1 MRFFLSFLF
10 ALLLISTGIAVVTIS
25 SAEQGGWSLN
35 LPIPQLSSDA
45 PAGTPS
51 IATGTTTGE
60 AAPPQAAAP
69 QAAPEASAA
78 PPGKLVGEPIGDWLF
93 NCSASPKTSVKRC
106 SIRQQLSD
114 QKSKSVVFAWLIGD
128 DGKGNLVGVWQTPT
142 GVLIN
147 RGVLL
152 DVGTDKPIAVP
163 FTACITGH
171 CEAVANLAPD
181 FVETL
186 IKAEK
191 ATATIFA
198 VSGQG
203 LTFNLSVKG
212 LSDGIAAL
220 KKATA
225 DG

>member
-10 ALLLISTGIAVVTIS
+10 ALLLIGTGIAVVTIS
-25 SAEQGGWSLN
+25 SAEQGAWSLS
-35 LPIPQLSSDA
+35 LPIPRLDSGA
-45 PAGTPS
+45 P
-51 IATGTTTGE
+51 TTAPQG
-60 AAPPQAAAP
+60 AAPITVAQAPQP
-69 QAAPEASAA
+69 QAAPPVAAA
-78 PPGKLVGEPIGDWLF
+78 PPAQLPGEPMGDWLF
-93 NCSASPKTSVKRC
+93 NCTTNPQTSMKQC
-106 SIRQQLSD
+106 TIMQQLSD
-114 QKSKSVVFAWLIGD
+114 EKSKSVVFAWLIGD
-128 DGKGNLVGVWQTPT
+128 DGKGNLVSVWQTPT
-142 GVLIN
+142 GILVN
-147 RGVLL
+147 RGVAI
-152 DVGTDKPIAVP
+152 DVGTEKPIAVP

-171 CEAVANLAPD
+171 CEAVATLAPD

-203 LTFNLSVKG
+203 LTFKLSVKG

-220 KKATA
+220 KNATA

>member
-10 ALLLISTGIAVVTIS
+10 ALLLIGTGIAVVTIS
-25 SAEQGGWSLN
+25 SAEQGAWSLS
-35 LPIPQLSSDA
+35 LPIPRLDSGA
-45 PAGTPS
+45 P
-51 IATGTTTGE
+51 TTAPQG
-60 AAPPQAAAP
+60 APPITVAQAPQP
-69 QAAPEASAA
+69 QAAPPVAAA
-78 PPGKLVGEPIGDWLF
+78 PPAQLPGEPMGDWLF
-93 NCSASPKTSVKRC
+93 NCTTNSQTSMKQC
-106 SIRQQLSD
+106 TIMQQLSD
-114 QKSKSVVFAWLIGD
+114 EKSKSVVFAWLIGD
-128 DGKGNLVGVWQTPT
+128 DGKGNLVSVWQTPT
-142 GVLIN
+142 GILVN
-147 RGVLL
+147 RGVAI
-152 DVGTDKPIAVP
+152 DVGTEKPIAVP

-171 CEAVANLAPD
+171 CEAVATLAPD

-203 LTFNLSVKG
+203 LTFKLSVKG

-220 KKATA
+220 KNATA

>member
-10 ALLLISTGIAVVTIS
+10 ALLLISTGVAVVTIS
-25 SAEQGGWSLN
+25 SAEQGGWTLN
-35 LPIPQLSSDA
+35 LPIPRIGSDA
-45 PAGTPS
+45 PADTHRTE
-51 IATGTTTGE
+51 TGTTVAE
-60 AAPPQAAAP
+60 APQPAAAP
-69 QAAPEASAA
+69 QAVGS
-78 PPGKLVGEPIGDWLF
+78 PPGKLPGESMGDWLF
-93 NCSASPKTSVKRC
+93 NCSTSPQTSVKRC
-106 SIRQQLSD
+106 SIMQQLSD

>member
-10 ALLLISTGIAVVTIS
+10 ALLLIGTGVAVVTIS

-35 LPIPQLSSDA
+35 LPVPRIGSDA
-45 PAGTPS
+45 PADTPRTE
-51 IATGTTTGE
+51 AGTTVAE
-60 AAPPQAAAP
+60 APQPAAAP
-69 QAAPEASAA
+69 QAAGS
-78 PPGKLVGEPIGDWLF
+78 PPGTLAGEPMGDWIL
-93 NCSASPKTSVKRC
+93 NCSTSPQTSVKRC
-106 SIRQQLSD
+106 SMMQQLSD

-147 RGVLL
+147 RGVVL

-171 CEAVANLAPD
+171 CEAVATLAPD

-220 KKATA
+220 KNATA